1 MIVKFTVL
9 SQIIK
14 ITREMVF
21 ILSEVFQVIKKQSV
35 SRLESILA

>member
-1 MIVKFTVL
+1 MIIKFTAL

-21 ILSEVFQVIKKQSV
+21 ILSEVSQVIKKQSV